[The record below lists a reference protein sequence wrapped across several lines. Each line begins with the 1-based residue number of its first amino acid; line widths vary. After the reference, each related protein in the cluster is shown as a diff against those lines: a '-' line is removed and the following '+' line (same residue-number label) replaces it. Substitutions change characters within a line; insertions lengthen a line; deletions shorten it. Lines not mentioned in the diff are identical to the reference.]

1 MSTGPARRGPGR
13 PAAGERLEGETRA
26 LILQHAQR
34 LFQERGFSAVSMG
47 DIAGAVGVT
56 KPTLYY
62 YFAHKE
68 DLYTEMVVDIL
79 ERIGGGLAR
88 ILHEQHTVEARLLAF
103 ATNGLVR
110 VPRTGTM
117 DTMMRDVE
125 IHLPEAHR
133 QRIDLAFQQHVMKP
147 LTTTMQAGIAAGELR
162 SADPTL
168 LAHVWFVLL
177 DAFVGNNAPLGT
189 PLVDDRPA
197 LAHHLT
203 HLFLEGAGSA
213 RPRV

>member
-1 MSTGPARRGPGR
+1 
-13 PAAGERLEGETRA
+13 
-26 LILQHAQR
+26 
-34 LFQERGFSAVSMG
+34 MG

-79 ERIGGGLAR
+79 ERIGGELRADPAR
-88 ILHEQHTVEARLLAF
+88 TGHSRARLLAF
-103 ATNGLVR
+103 ATNGLVH

-117 DTMMRDVE
+117 DAMMRDVE

-133 QRIDLAFQQHVMKP
+133 QRIDSGFPTACDEP

-162 SADPTL
+162 TEDPTL

-177 DAFVGNNAPLGT
+177 DAFIGNNAPLGT
-189 PLVDDRPA
+189 PLVNDRPA

-203 HLFLEGAGSA
+203 HLFLEGAGPT
-213 RPRV
+213 RPLV